1 MTTSSNITL
10 NVGNQGLSY
19 AIDKELD
26 KQLGQ
31 NVALNYNEWMSVFD
45 TIKQNQVT
53 TNKSQFSENDTDIKN
68 GQQFVVQQNE
78 EYAIN
83 STVWSKIVDIAKKS
97 LGITEEKTTAGQ
109 ETEVTAETPETAS
122 PDTETKTDPEEKV
135 KELLKNSGIDFTGL
149 TEEAQKDVLSKYNTM
164 LAVAEGYGE
173 TLDDETLQTRLAN
186 YVQGKK
192 YTNFTESVL
201 LNPEQQTTFDEHC
214 KNGFKDLDEMKTAYK
229 SWGDAIVEAYDQDGL
244 KDSSDGDL
252 NLNFQEMLYSELT
265 KRYKMTGDDDT
276 TAKQKALKTV
286 EKYKDL
292 DLAQIQNWQLDNS
305 AEAET
310 VTEVALRFATLDQNG
325 DYRVST
331 DEAGAFMLATA
342 QAQDDKN
349 AVTSDEVLAV
359 ESTIGSDN
367 DQRLNDNIKTYYD
380 FLTQQ

>member
-1 MTTSSNITL
+1 MTTSNNIVL

-31 NVALNYNEWMSVFD
+31 DVTLKYNEWTSVFD
-45 TIKQNQVT
+45 LIKQNQVES
-53 TNKSQFSENDTDIKN
+53 NKSQFGENDTDIKN
-68 GQQFVVQQNE
+68 GKQFVVQQNE

-83 STVWSKIVDIAKKS
+83 STVWSKIIEIAKKN
-97 LGITEEKTTAGQ
+97 LGITDEKSKASQ
-109 ETEVTAETPETAS
+109 ETTVTAETSNAAVS
-122 PDTETKTDPEEKV
+122 NTETENALEEKV
-135 KELLKNSGIDFTGL
+135 KELLKNSGIDFAGL
-149 TEEAQKDVLSKYNTM
+149 TEEAQKDVLSKYNIM
-164 LAVAEGYGE
+164 LTVAKGYGQ

-201 LNPEQQTTFDEHC
+201 LNPEQQTTFNEHC
-214 KNGFKDLDEMKTAYK
+214 KNGFKDLDEMKTTYK
-229 SWGDAIVEAYDQDGL
+229 AWGDAIVEAYDRDGL

-252 NLNFQEMLYSELT
+252 NLNFQEMLYSELI
-265 KRYKMTGDDDT
+265 KRYKMTGDNDT
-276 TAKQKALKTV
+276 IAAQKALKTV
-286 EKYKDL
+286 EKYKDF
-292 DLAQIQNWQLDNS
+292 DLSQIQNWQLDDS

-342 QAQDDKN
+342 QAQDNKN
-349 AVTSDEVLAV
+349 AITPEEVLAV
-359 ESTIGSDN
+359 ENTIGSDN
-367 DQRLNDNIKTYYD
+367 DQKLNDNLKTYYD

>member
-1 MTTSSNITL
+1 MTTSNNIVL

-31 NVALNYNEWMSVFD
+31 DVTLKYNEWTSVFD
-45 TIKQNQVT
+45 LIKQNQVES
-53 TNKSQFSENDTDIKN
+53 NKSQFGENDTDIKN
-68 GQQFVVQQNE
+68 GKQFVVQQNE

-83 STVWSKIVDIAKKS
+83 STVWSKIIEIAKKN
-97 LGITEEKTTAGQ
+97 LGITDEKSKASQ
-109 ETEVTAETPETAS
+109 ETAVTAETSNAAAS
-122 PDTETKTDPEEKV
+122 NTETENAPEEKV
-135 KELLKNSGIDFTGL
+135 KELLKNSGIDFAGL

-164 LAVAEGYGE
+164 LTVAKGYGQ

-201 LNPEQQTTFDEHC
+201 LNPEQQTTFNEHC
-214 KNGFKDLDEMKTAYK
+214 KNGFKDLDEMKTTYK
-229 SWGDAIVEAYDQDGL
+229 AWGDAIVEAYDRDGL

-252 NLNFQEMLYSELT
+252 NLNFQEMLYSELI
-265 KRYKMTGDDDT
+265 KRYKMTGDNDT
-276 TAKQKALKTV
+276 IAAQKALKTV
-286 EKYKDL
+286 EKYKDF
-292 DLAQIQNWQLDNS
+292 DLSQIQNWQLDDS

-342 QAQDDKN
+342 QAQDNKN
-349 AVTSDEVLAV
+349 AITPEEVLAV
-359 ESTIGSDN
+359 ENTIGSDN
-367 DQRLNDNIKTYYD
+367 DQKLNDNLKTYYD

>member
-1 MTTSSNITL
+1 MTTSNNIVL

-31 NVALNYNEWMSVFD
+31 DVTLKYNEWTSVFD
-45 TIKQNQVT
+45 LIKQNQVES
-53 TNKSQFSENDTDIKN
+53 NKSQFGENDTDIKN
-68 GQQFVVQQNE
+68 GKQFVVQQNE

-83 STVWSKIVDIAKKS
+83 STVWSKIIEIAKKN
-97 LGITEEKTTAGQ
+97 LGITDEKSKASQ
-109 ETEVTAETPETAS
+109 ETAVTAETSNAAAS
-122 PDTETKTDPEEKV
+122 NTETENAPEEKV
-135 KELLKNSGIDFTGL
+135 KELLKNSGIDFAGL
-149 TEEAQKDVLSKYNTM
+149 TEEAQKDVLSKYNIM
-164 LAVAEGYGE
+164 LTVAKGYGQ

-201 LNPEQQTTFDEHC
+201 LNPEQQTTFNEHC
-214 KNGFKDLDEMKTAYK
+214 KNGFKDLDEMKTTYK
-229 SWGDAIVEAYDQDGL
+229 AWGDAIVEAYDRDGL

-252 NLNFQEMLYSELT
+252 NLNFQEMLYSELI
-265 KRYKMTGDDDT
+265 KRYKMTGDNDT
-276 TAKQKALKTV
+276 IAAQKALKTV
-286 EKYKDL
+286 EKYKDF
-292 DLAQIQNWQLDNS
+292 DLSQIQNWQLDDS

-342 QAQDDKN
+342 QAQDNKN
-349 AVTSDEVLAV
+349 AITPEEVLAV
-359 ESTIGSDN
+359 ENTIGSDN
-367 DQRLNDNIKTYYD
+367 DQKLNYNLKTYYD

>member
-1 MTTSSNITL
+1 MTTSNNIVL

-31 NVALNYNEWMSVFD
+31 DVTLKYNEWTSVFD
-45 TIKQNQVT
+45 LIKQNQVES
-53 TNKSQFSENDTDIKN
+53 NKSQFGENDTDIKN
-68 GQQFVVQQNE
+68 GKQFVVQQNE

-83 STVWSKIVDIAKKS
+83 STVWSKIIEIAKKN
-97 LGITEEKTTAGQ
+97 LGITDEKSKASQ
-109 ETEVTAETPETAS
+109 ETAVTAETSNAAAS
-122 PDTETKTDPEEKV
+122 NTETENAPEEKV
-135 KELLKNSGIDFTGL
+135 KELLKNSGIDFAGL

-164 LAVAEGYGE
+164 LTVAKGYGQ

-201 LNPEQQTTFDEHC
+201 LNPEQQTTFNEHC
-214 KNGFKDLDEMKTAYK
+214 KNGFKDLDEMKTTYK
-229 SWGDAIVEAYDQDGL
+229 AWGDAIVEAYDRDGL

-252 NLNFQEMLYSELT
+252 NLNFQEMLYSELI
-265 KRYKMTGDDDT
+265 KRYKMTGDNDT
-276 TAKQKALKTV
+276 IAAQKALKTV
-286 EKYKDL
+286 EKYKDF
-292 DLAQIQNWQLDNS
+292 DLSQIQNWQLDDS

-342 QAQDDKN
+342 QAQDNKN
-349 AVTSDEVLAV
+349 AITPEEVLAV
-359 ESTIGSDN
+359 ENTIGSDN
-367 DQRLNDNIKTYYD
+367 DQKLNYNLKTYYD